1 MRRDWLE
8 HEPRAFDV
16 LRQLGRLFRRAARRP
31 FVVLASTLLFAL
43 LALGGWA
50 LKERTYAPRV
60 ILRAIEAD
68 YQYGAN
74 PRPKRRLRD
83 HVRDAV
89 FTNQRLMEVM
99 RKHHLYEAILN
110 TNPQAA
116 LSSFRDDIAVDVYRN
131 YFVEERSPKDPPRSA
146 RIGIRYQAS
155 DRNLALAV
163 TRDLALLVSD
173 HESRTRRAQ
182 VAELARDAAAQ
193 LERAQ
198 TDVLA
203 HQRAIAEKVT
213 LIQSGIDRQAVVELA
228 SLQRSLPLLERRVT
242 EAEQRK
248 AALDLNASLEAK
260 ELGLRFEIV
269 DSGAVAESAVPDG
282 EDYALLGVFA
292 FIFGLPF
299 VGLLVGAFDTRV
311 RDADD
316 LRRLGVS
323 VLGQIRSS
331 NSRVEGY
338 A

>member
-1 MRRDWLE
+1 MRRDWIAI
-8 HEPRAFDV
+8 EPGALQV
-16 LRQLGRLFRRAARRP
+16 LGQLGRLFRRSWRRP
-31 FVVLASTLLFAL
+31 FVVVGLTLLVAT
-43 LALGGWA
+43 LAAGGWA
-50 LKERTYAPRV
+50 LKERNYAPRV

-99 RKHHLYEAILN
+99 RKHRLYAAILN

-116 LSSFRDDIAVDVYRN
+116 LASFRDDITVDVYRN

-146 RIGIRYQAS
+146 RIGIRYQSS
-155 DRNLALAV
+155 DQKLALDV
-163 TRDLALLVSD
+163 TRDLALLVAD

-182 VAELARDAAAQ
+182 VAGLVREATEQ
-193 LERAQ
+193 LDRAQ
-198 TDVLA
+198 TDVIA

-213 LIQSGIDRQAVVELA
+213 LIQTGIDRQAVVELA
-228 SLQRSLPLLERRVT
+228 SLQRSLPLLERRVAD
-242 EAEQRK
+242 AERTK
-248 AALDLNASLEAK
+248 AARELNASLEAK

-269 DSGAVAESAVPDG
+269 DNGAVRVSSVPDG
-282 EDYALLGVFA
+282 EDFALLGLFA
-292 FIFGLPF
+292 FVFGLPF
-299 VGLLVGAFDTRV
+299 VSLLVGAFDTRI

-323 VLGQIRSS
+323 VLGQIRTS